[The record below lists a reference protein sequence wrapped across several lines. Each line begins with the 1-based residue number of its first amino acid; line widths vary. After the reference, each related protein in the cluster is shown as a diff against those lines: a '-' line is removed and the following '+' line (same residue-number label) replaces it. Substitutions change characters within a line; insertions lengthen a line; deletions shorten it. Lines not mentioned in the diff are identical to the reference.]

1 MGFELLQKSINKP
14 QEDNLHTSSSKDTG
28 QTLPSSFHRH
38 KWDTEAHTHSL
49 FGYNPRRKD
58 NSLSKY
64 TMFWNREFP
73 LSQIKINSEFSL
85 NLLPKQ
91 ILHLHGCG
99 SLSKV
104 YTAPHPMRPGI
115 GSTTV
120 TILTVFGVS
129 FSFKKSYLCVFFL
142 KSSQFCLLRMSSVG
156 YLNTIFK
163 HFTT

>member
-73 LSQIKINSEFSL
+73 L

-163 HFTT
+163 LFTT